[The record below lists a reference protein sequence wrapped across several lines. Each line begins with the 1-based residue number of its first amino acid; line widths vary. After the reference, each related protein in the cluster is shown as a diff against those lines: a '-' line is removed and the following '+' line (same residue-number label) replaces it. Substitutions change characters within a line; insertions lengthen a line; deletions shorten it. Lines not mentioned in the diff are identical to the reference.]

1 MLRISNFKNI
11 SKLIFS
17 GNKTKPLKSAVFTTY
32 ALGLIGCNKKPARTP
47 GFEFGL
53 EKVISLPA
61 VAILKAKNKRYTDD
75 KNRKDNLRTG
85 LEITQT
91 ERPVITA
98 MATKLVPKK
107 SPKIYFNPVRHPNA
121 APIPA
126 VDNTPG
132 PGVIIRKKTA
142 NAKFII
148 GPMLRKPI
156 EP

>member
-1 MLRISNFKNI
+1 M
-11 SKLIFS
+11 S
-17 GNKTKPLKSAVFTTY
+17 GNKTKPLKSIVLTTY
-32 ALGLIGCNKKPARTP
+32 ALGLIGCNKNPARTP

-61 VAILKAKNKRYTDD
+61 VAILKAKNKRYMDD
-75 KNRKDNLRTG
+75 KDSKDNLKTG

-98 MATKLVPKK
+98 MATKLVHKK
-107 SPKIYFNPVRHPNA
+107 SPKIYFNPVPHPNA

-132 PGVIIRKKTA
+132 PGVIMRKKTA
-142 NAKFII
+142 RAKLII
-148 GPMLRKPI
+148 RSILRKPV
-156 EP
+156 ES